1 MTTIEQYL
9 QGLFAFQFSDAN
21 MTSVLLKRGITAGV
35 DQADVADKDKELAQ
49 ADLYMVMF
57 NFFGQAGES
66 VSKGNWKRS
75 TGAIQAGIGDREQF
89 MKAANALYKKW
100 GELSSATYGI
110 KDGTNL
116 W

>member
-1 MTTIEQYL
+1 MTIEQYL
-9 QGLFAFQFSDAN
+9 QGLFSYPFTEAN
-21 MTSVLLKRGITAGV
+21 LNSVLLKRGIDAGA
-35 DQADVADKDKELAQ
+35 DQIDVTDRLKELAQ

-57 NFFGQAGES
+57 NSFGKAGES

-75 TGAIQAGIGDREQF
+75 TSSISFGVNDREQF
-89 MKAANALYKKW
+89 LKAANDIYKKH
-100 GELSSATYGI
+100 GELTNITYGI